1 MLFSGQG
8 VGTKVWISALVGP
21 MGYHVPTPPGRWRC
35 EMVDVL
41 FGAGVGKALEFIIAT
56 SVSHV
61 SGETWRGS
69 VPLPR
74 VPRCPRGRDRTRA
87 RRGSGCGKGE
97 GPTGA
102 WPAARLPTNRNP
114 PDLKLGQKHDL
125 KRTAGLEKF
134 WACASSSGPWLPG
147 TVRVSPARNSA
158 LKPRAGGLALLLARC
173 CVSRSAYRSRVVCS
187 WPFLSDQDSWRC
199 VESVSPRLSKAVEF
213 ELGLSAASR
222 TRVPQRST
230 SAAAPGLCGRS
241 GALRGAE
248 RSSCGCLSP
257 GSHWGSRAE

>member
-1 MLFSGQG
+1 
-8 VGTKVWISALVGP
+8 
-21 MGYHVPTPPGRWRC
+21 
-35 EMVDVL
+35 MVDVL

-125 KRTAGLEKF
+125 KRTAGLE
-134 WACASSSGPWLPG
+134 
-147 TVRVSPARNSA
+147 V
-158 LKPRAGGLALLLARC
+158 
-173 CVSRSAYRSRVVCS
+173 
-187 WPFLSDQDSWRC
+187 
-199 VESVSPRLSKAVEF
+199 
-213 ELGLSAASR
+213 LGLRLFLWPLAAGDRACLTGQKFGIKTASRWISAASG
-222 TRVPQRST
+222 SM
-230 SAAAPGLCGRS
+230 LCEQKC
-241 GALRGAE
+241 LQE
-248 RSSCGCLSP
+248 SCCLQLAFSF
-257 GSHWGSRAE
+257 